1 MFTVV
6 TSYVTVLDTD
16 GEARVVDA
24 DFATANNLKNL
35 VGPSAH
41 TRAEA
46 WKGYI
51 HYAIG
56 DGDAPDVHCKVH
68 NCSAYECSCA
78 WVACD
83 IHLRVAHGIF

>member
-24 DFATANNLKNL
+24 GFAAANNLNL

-56 DGDAPDVHCKVH
+56 DGGAPDVFCKVH
-68 NCSAYECSCA
+68 DCSAYECTCA

-83 IHLRVAHGIF
+83 ILQVAAHGIF